1 MFKLFSGLF
10 LALMLAACSQE
21 QEQVVTTPL
30 IVYTSNGEIRF
41 NVEVA
46 QTPEQL
52 KKGLM
57 HRTQMPLNNGMIFSI
72 YPVRPTAMWMKNT
85 KISLDMLFIAPD
97 TSISQ
102 IVESATPLS
111 EELIVSKEPV
121 RAVIELNAGQAK
133 RYGIKVGDKINHQLF
148 ANLTTLSDEPVAPQP
163 VVAKGPVPV
172 VPDSPNIAVDGAVM
186 PKGPNANPDGQV
198 FPKGPNANPDGQV
211 FPKGPNANPDGQVL
225 PKGPNANPDG
235 QVFPKGPNAN
245 PDGQVLPKGP
255 NANPDGQV
263 FPKGP
268 NANPD
273 AIPVPSPM

>member
-1 MFKLFSGLF
+1 MFKLFSGLV

-72 YPVRPTAMWMKNT
+72 DPVRPTVMWMKNT

-97 TSISQ
+97 ASISQ
-102 IVESATPLS
+102 IVESTTPLS
-111 EELIVSKEPV
+111 EELIFSKEPV

-133 RYGIKVGDKINHQLF
+133 RYGIKVGDKINHQMF
-148 ANLTTLSDEPVAPQP
+148 SGLTALSDDEPAAPQP
-163 VVAKGPVPV
+163 IVAKGPVPV

-186 PKGPNANPDGQV
+186 PKGPNAGSQVFPKGPNANPEGQV
-198 FPKGPNANPDGQV
+198 FPKGPNANPS
-211 FPKGPNANPDGQVL
+211 
-225 PKGPNANPDG
+225 
-235 QVFPKGPNAN
+235 
-245 PDGQVLPKGP
+245 
-255 NANPDGQV
+255 GQV